1 MNTNSIMRDPGAA
14 QWGRTFLEASVSVKA
29 EIVLGS
35 PKSKCSGVG
44 ICRLLASGS
53 GKTFPCPVHS
63 VEVIGCAGNQ
73 MKIIFDK
80 AQLGPSVL
88 EKHFEGGYFCMED
101 DYIIPRDMAKILNM
115 QKRWIRPGIY
125 PVRQSSGYLMVVLTL

>member
-1 MNTNSIMRDPGAA
+1 
-14 QWGRTFLEASVSVKA
+14 
-29 EIVLGS
+29 
-35 PKSKCSGVG
+35 
-44 ICRLLASGS
+44 
-53 GKTFPCPVHS
+53 
-63 VEVIGCAGNQ
+63 